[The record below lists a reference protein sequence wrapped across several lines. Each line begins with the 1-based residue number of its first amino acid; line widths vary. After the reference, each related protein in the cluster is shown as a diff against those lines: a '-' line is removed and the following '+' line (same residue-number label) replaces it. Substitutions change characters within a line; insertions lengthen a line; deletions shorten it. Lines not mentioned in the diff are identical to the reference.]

1 MAYKI
6 IAKALQKHI
15 QPFMP
20 EIIHE
25 DQTGFLPLRYI
36 LDNVLL
42 QHEAIEWARESRQE
56 MLLLKLDFQKAYDTV
71 SLPFLFQAMSRLG
84 IPDEYIQMTQMLFKD
99 STISVCLNGKESAS
113 FRYREE
119 FARGVR

>member
-6 IAKALQKHI
+6 IAKALQKRI

-25 DQTGFLPLRYI
+25 DQTGFLPLQYI

-42 QHEAIEWARESRQE
+42 QHEAIEWAWESRQK

-71 SLPFLFQAMSRLG
+71 SLPFLFQAMSRLE
-84 IPDEYIQMTQMLFKD
+84 IPDEYIQMTQTLFKD
-99 STISVCLNGKESAS
+99 SMISVCLNGKESAS